1 MRAAQ
6 KWLRRTKDDVA
17 STHVVGKIA
26 ITTANKR
33 KPVEKTRTG
42 SERERERDRGVL

>member
-1 MRAAQ
+1 MV
-6 KWLRRTKDDVA
+6 KTKDDVA

-33 KPVEKTRTG
+33 KPVEKTRRG
-42 SERERERDRGVL
+42 SARERERPWSIMKS